1 MAAAA
6 CIPAPSRDIVSPMA
20 TYAIGDIHGCFYT
33 LQNLLRRIRFRPSSD
48 RLWLVGDLVNR
59 GPRSLAVLRWAA
71 EMGDRIVVVL
81 GNHDLHLLARAA
93 GIAQPKRRDSLEEVL
108 AAPDRDELLG
118 WLRERPLVH
127 REDGLLMVHAGLF
140 PEWSPDTAEELARE
154 VESKLRN
161 GSPRLLE
168 SVERKTAERW
178 EEDLPGKDRTRVALA
193 GFAKLRTL
201 DDSGRMCEFSGPPD
215 EAPRGCRPW
224 FAFKDRE
231 SADVQV
237 IFGHWAALGLRIQDG
252 IACLD
257 SGCSWGRALTAFRLD
272 DNTVFQEPADEDR

>member
-1 MAAAA
+1 
-6 CIPAPSRDIVSPMA
+6 MA
-20 TYAIGDIHGCFYT
+20 TFAIGDIHGCFLT
-33 LQNLLRRIRFRPSSD
+33 LQSLLRRIRFRPSRD

-59 GPRSLAVLRWAA
+59 GPRSLEVLRWAA

-93 GIAQPKRRDSLEEVL
+93 GLAQPKRRDTLEPVL
-108 AAPDRDELLG
+108 EASDRDDLLG

-127 REDGLLMVHAGLF
+127 REGDHLLVHAGLF
-140 PEWSPDTAEELARE
+140 PAWTPETAEDLARE
-154 VESKLRN
+154 VERKLRN

-168 SVERKTAERW
+168 SNERKAAERW
-178 EEDLPGKDRTRVALA
+178 EEDLSGKDRTRVALA

-201 DDSGRMCEFSGPPD
+201 DSSGRMCAEFSGPPE

-224 FAFKDRE
+224 FAFRDRG

-252 IACLD
+252 IVCLD
-257 SGCSWGRALTAFRLD
+257 TGCAWGRALTAFRLD
-272 DNTVFQEPADEDR
+272 DNTVFQEPTDEG